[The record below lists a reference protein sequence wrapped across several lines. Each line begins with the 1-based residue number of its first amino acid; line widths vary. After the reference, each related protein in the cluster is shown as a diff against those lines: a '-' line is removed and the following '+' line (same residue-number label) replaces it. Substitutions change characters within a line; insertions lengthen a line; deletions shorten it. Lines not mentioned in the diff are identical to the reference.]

1 MWIFD
6 TFDELTST
14 SSARTWRAKSKMLK
28 VEKEKIIR
36 EQNYFELTPLL
47 TVIVL
52 TKTVPVRSMISA
64 G

>member
-1 MWIFD
+1 VNGEK
-6 TFDELTST
+6 TELTFHNYT
-14 SSARTWRAKSKMLK
+14 LPHIKVVKPEMLK

-36 EQNYFELTPLL
+36 EQNYFESPPLL